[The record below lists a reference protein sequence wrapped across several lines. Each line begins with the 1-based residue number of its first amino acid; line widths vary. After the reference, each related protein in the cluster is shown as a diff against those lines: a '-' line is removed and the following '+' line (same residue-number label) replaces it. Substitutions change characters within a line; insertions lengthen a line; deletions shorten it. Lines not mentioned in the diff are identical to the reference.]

1 MVNRVLIRMKVV
13 QMLYSYL
20 LTRNQFKIQDAPANP
35 TKDQSF
41 AYSVYIDSLLL
52 MLELSGYRV
61 APDQVKLA
69 IPVNPRLNQSG
80 IIRALAANDD
90 IRTIINRSNS
100 SIKNFDSALSDIY
113 NAVISSDLYKKYLR
127 ARNRGVK
134 EDVQF
139 WTVMFKTVIEKSA
152 AFQQSARKSDSF
164 TLNGM
169 ELGIENLIKTLEE
182 FDGEHSGFAEARN
195 SLDRSLGKAY
205 QLYHALLTLPVEI
218 TRYYDLQLD
227 NARNKYLPTNQ
238 DLNPDTRLID
248 NRLVKLIAE
257 NESIR
262 AYADEHP
269 GEWTDDTDLLAH
281 LLKRILESDEYKQ
294 YMELPAT
301 DLNDDCDFWRQV
313 MKSIILPDDDFAE
326 VLESKSVYWN
336 DDLDIMGTFAL
347 KNLRKFASASGKDPV
362 LPQYKDDEDARF
374 GADLFVNVVEHY
386 DEYRDMV
393 HHYVDN
399 QAWDSER
406 LAFMDVVI
414 MATAIAEMLNYPQ
427 IPIPVTLNEYIEIAN
442 SYSTPR
448 SGKFINGVLFSI
460 INHLKEEGRLVRNN

>member
-1 MVNRVLIRMKVV
+1 MINRVLIRMKVV

-20 LTRNQFKIQDAPANP
+20 LTRNQFKIQPAPANP

-52 MLELSGYRV
+52 MLEISGYRV
-61 APDQVKLA
+61 SPDQVKLS

-90 IRTIINRSNS
+90 IRTIINRGTSTVG
-100 SIKNFDSALSDIY
+100 NFDAGLSAIY

-127 ARNRGVK
+127 ARNRGIK

-152 AFQQSARKSDSF
+152 AFQEGARRSDEF
-164 TLNGM
+164 TLNGL

-195 SLDRSLGKAY
+195 ALDRSLDKAY

-218 TRYYDLQLD
+218 TRCYDLQLD
-227 NARNKYLPTNQ
+227 NARNKYLPTSQ
-238 DLNPDTRLID
+238 DLID
-248 NRLVKLIAE
+248 NRLVKLLAD
-257 NESIR
+257 NESIKE
-262 AYADEHP
+262 YAEAHP
-269 GEWTDDTDLLAH
+269 GEWTDDTDLLSH
-281 LLKRILESDEYKQ
+281 LLKRILESEEYKK
-294 YMELPAT
+294 YLELPAPT
-301 DLNDDCDFWRQV
+301 LSDDCDFWRQV
-313 MKSIILPDDDFAE
+313 MKSIILPDDELAE

-336 DDLDIMGTFAL
+336 DDLEIMGTFAL
-347 KNLRKFASASGKDPV
+347 KTLRKFASAQSKDPV

-374 GADLFVNVVEHY
+374 GADLFVNVVENY
-386 DEYRDMV
+386 DEYRTLVDN
-393 HHYVDN
+393 YVDN

-406 LAFMDVVI
+406 LAFMDVII
-414 MATAIAEMLNYPQ
+414 MSVAIAEMLNYPQ

-448 SGKFINGVLFSI
+448 SGKFINGVLYSI
-460 INHLKEEGRLVRNN
+460 INHLKEEGRLMRDN

>member
-1 MVNRVLIRMKVV
+1 MINRVLIRMKVV

-20 LTRNQFKIQDAPANP
+20 LTRNQFKIQGAPANT

-61 APDQVKLA
+61 AHDQVKLA

-90 IRTIINRSNS
+90 IRTIINRGNS
-100 SIKNFDSALSDIY
+100 SIKNFDSGLSDIY

-152 AFQQSARKSDSF
+152 AFQQGARKSENF
-164 TLNGM
+164 TLNGL
-169 ELGIENLIKTLEE
+169 EIGIESLIKTLEE

-195 SLDRSLGKAY
+195 SLDRSLDKAY

-238 DLNPDTRLID
+238 DLNPDTRLVD
-248 NRLVKLIAE
+248 NRLIKLLAE

-262 AYADEHP
+262 AYAEEHP
-269 GEWTDDTDLLAH
+269 GEWTDDADLLAH
-281 LLKRILESDEYKQ
+281 LLKRILESEEYKK
-294 YMELPAT
+294 YVELPSVSLT
-301 DLNDDCDFWRQV
+301 DDCDF
-313 MKSIILPDDDFAE
+313 
-326 VLESKSVYWN
+326 Y
-336 DDLDIMGTFAL
+336 
-347 KNLRKFASASGKDPV
+347 
-362 LPQYKDDEDARF
+362 AR
-374 GADLFVNVVEHY
+374 
-386 DEYRDMV
+386 
-393 HHYVDN
+393 
-399 QAWDSER
+399 
-406 LAFMDVVI
+406 
-414 MATAIAEMLNYPQ
+414 
-427 IPIPVTLNEYIEIAN
+427 
-442 SYSTPR
+442 
-448 SGKFINGVLFSI
+448 
-460 INHLKEEGRLVRNN
+460 